1 MHLLTWVDHRTLA
14 ACQIPLAL
22 IFAVVLFGIW
32 RVYPHLRGTDSMAL
46 AFALWVPSILLIAV
60 HSAAPSILAIIV
72 GNLLM
77 LVCYILLYRGLL
89 SFLQVKGNLPILYDF
104 AAVAAAIVIYFTAIS
119 ELSLPRSVAILGFMG
134 AARALMAFEVI
145 RNARERTAMHIFG
158 GFLAAFAILPLLLAA
173 AALGPGLAP
182 ALAAP
187 GASGHS
193 GLENLTALVDLL
205 FLCGAGLFAF
215 SMYLGEIADTVAQQ
229 GQLDFVT
236 GTLNRRAIEETLTV
250 EIARSARTHS
260 PVSVLLVEIDHFKT
274 INQTHGRAKGD
285 IALRTVVDTIASIL
299 RFYDKCGR
307 MADDKFLIL
316 LPENT
321 GEHSMVIA
329 SRFRAALKEPSLPH
343 DQPPI
348 TLSIGVTQCTFKE
361 PTAEVLAR
369 AELALREVRANGR
382 DGACLKYEHE
392 QPASLPPDRKIDRM
406 RTSSRVAKLIR

>member
-1 MHLLTWVDHRTLA
+1 
-14 ACQIPLAL
+14 
-22 IFAVVLFGIW
+22 
-32 RVYPHLRGTDSMAL
+32 
-46 AFALWVPSILLIAV
+46 
-60 HSAAPSILAIIV
+60 
-72 GNLLM
+72 
-77 LVCYILLYRGLL
+77 
-89 SFLQVKGNLPILYDF
+89 
-104 AAVAAAIVIYFTAIS
+104 
-119 ELSLPRSVAILGFMG
+119 
-134 AARALMAFEVI
+134 
-145 RNARERTAMHIFG
+145 
-158 GFLAAFAILPLLLAA
+158 
-173 AALGPGLAP
+173 
-182 ALAAP
+182 
-187 GASGHS
+187 
-193 GLENLTALVDLL
+193 
-205 FLCGAGLFAF
+205 
-215 SMYLGEIADTVAQQ
+215 
-229 GQLDFVT
+229 
-236 GTLNRRAIEETLTV
+236 
-250 EIARSARTHS
+250 
-260 PVSVLLVEIDHFKT
+260 VLLVEIDHFKT

-285 IALRTVVDTIASIL
+285 VALRTVVDTIASIL

-329 SRFRAALKEPSLPH
+329 SRFRAALKQPSLPH